1 MLTVMGETRRR
12 PEHLVEKGGA
22 MTDLNTRTPSGEDVT
37 QRIAM
42 KPAFSENLF
51 EQVLQPENIQA
62 AWKRVRANK
71 GAAGIDGMTIDA
83 FPAWVR
89 SGEWKVVVEELE
101 TGHYYPFPVRRVEI
115 DKPDGGKRQLGIPT
129 VTDRVIQQAIAQVLT
144 PIFDPDFSDNSFGFR
159 PNRNGQQ
166 AVKQVKDIIKTGRRF
181 AVDVDLSKFFDRV
194 NHDLLMTFL
203 GYKVKDKRLLKLI
216 KRYLRAGVI
225 DNQLY
230 SESHEGVPQGGPLSP
245 LLANIMLDPLDKELE
260 KRGHKFARY
269 ADDFT
274 ILVKSQRAG
283 ERVLHSISRYLQHR
297 LKLII
302 NTIKSRVVKTND
314 SKFLGFTFRAGNIH
328 WHPNS
333 LSKFKQEVRRLT
345 NRNWGVSMRYQLFKL
360 SQYLRGWV
368 NYFGIA
374 KGYQRCVDLD
384 HWIRRRVRMAYWRQ
398 WRKPRTKVRNLMKR
412 GVHVQSAVACGITSK
427 GPWRSAKT
435 PGINQAL
442 SNDYLKSEGLY
453 SLRDGWIK
461 LHYPK

>member
-1 MLTVMGETRRR
+1 
-12 PEHLVEKGGA
+12 
-22 MTDLNTRTPSGEDVT
+22 MTDLNTRTPSGGDVT
-37 QRIAM
+37 QRALM
-42 KPAFSENLF
+42 KPAFSEDLF
-51 EQVLQPENIQA
+51 EQVLQPENLQA

-71 GAAGIDGMTIDA
+71 GAAGIDGMTIDD

-89 SGEWKVVVEELE
+89 SGEWKVVIKELK
-101 TGHYYPFPVRRVEI
+101 TGQYYPFPVRRVEI

-129 VTDRVIQQAIAQVLT
+129 VTDRVIQQTIAQVLT
-144 PIFDPDFSDNSFGFR
+144 PIFDPGFSNNSFGFR

-166 AVKQVKDIIKTGRRF
+166 AVKQVQGIIKTGRRF

-194 NHDLLMTFL
+194 NHDLLMTLL
-203 GYKVKDKRLLKLI
+203 GRKIKDKRLLRLI

-225 DNQLY
+225 DNQFFI
-230 SESHEGVPQGGPLSP
+230 ESREGVPQGGPLSP

-274 ILVKSQRAG
+274 ILVKSPRAG
-283 ERVLHSISRYLQHR
+283 ERVLKSISSYLQNR
-297 LKLII
+297 LKLVV
-302 NTIKSRVVKTND
+302 NTTKSHVVKVTE
-314 SKFLGFTFRAGNIH
+314 SKFLGFTFRSGRIQ
-328 WHPNS
+328 WHDQA
-333 LSKFKQEVRRLT
+333 LQKFKQEVRRLT
-345 NRNWGVSMRYQLFKL
+345 NRNWGVSMDYQLFKL
-360 SQYLRGWV
+360 SQYLRGWI

-374 KGYQRCVDLD
+374 NCYQPCVDLD

-398 WRKPRTKVRNLMKR
+398 WRKPRTKLRNLMR
-412 GVHVQSAVACGITSK
+412 LGVHIQAAVACGITSK

-442 SNDYLKSEGLY
+442 SLDYLKSEGLF

-461 LHYPK
+461 LHYPE